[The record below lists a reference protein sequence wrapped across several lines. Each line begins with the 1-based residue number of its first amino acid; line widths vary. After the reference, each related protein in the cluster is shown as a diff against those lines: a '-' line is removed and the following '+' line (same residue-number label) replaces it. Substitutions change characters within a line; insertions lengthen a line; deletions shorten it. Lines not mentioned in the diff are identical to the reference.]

1 MRGEYEWHDES
12 GDRMTEH
19 RTDAEIRST
28 NDSVRPKSPPAPGAS
43 VSPQRPG
50 MTPDR
55 STIPGKFST
64 SVPRATGKRR
74 PLVQYG
80 TAEEIMAVYKR
91 RPDDQIEPKD
101 FEQATAS
108 FEELRKAYPWEIP
121 PVRPAQPAIA
131 GGDAPEALGSGGEF

>member
-1 MRGEYEWHDES
+1 MA
-12 GDRMTEH
+12 TKNV
-19 RTDAEIRST
+19 DAEVRST
-28 NDSVRPKSPPAPGAS
+28 TDSVRPKSPPAPGAS

-64 SVPRATGKRR
+64 NVPRATTKRR

-80 TAEEIMAVYKR
+80 TAEEIMKVFKR
-91 RPDDQIEPKD
+91 QPEDKIEPKD

-108 FEELRKAYPWEIP
+108 YEELRKAYPWEIP

-131 GGDAPEALGSGGEF
+131 GGDAPQALGSGGEF

>member
-1 MRGEYEWHDES
+1 MDES

-19 RTDAEIRST
+19 RTDAEVRTT
-28 NDSVRPKSPPAPGAS
+28 NDSVRHKSPPAPGAS

-64 SVPRATGKRR
+64 QVSRPGTKRR
-74 PLVQYG
+74 PLTQYG
-80 TAEEIMAVYKR
+80 TAEEIMKVFKKV
-91 RPDDQIEPKD
+91 PEEQITPKN

-108 FEELRKAYPWEIP
+108 YEELRKAYPWELP
-121 PVRPAQPAIA
+121 PVRPAQPALAA
-131 GGDAPEALGSGGEF
+131 GETPEALPSGGEF